1 MPVGRILAIFL
12 ASLASFLAGPPGY
25 ALAAGQGVVAVVND
39 QPITE
44 RDVSQRIS
52 LLKALGEER
61 GAPTT
66 RQTALGMLVDDVIKR
81 VEAKRYGMDATDV
94 EVTKQVER
102 LAGGMKISA
111 DELVAKLG
119 KQGINE
125 GAFRSYLAAQIGFN
139 RLIAS
144 RYRNEIKIEPADVDR
159 KLAEIKQ
166 TADSRMATLANDP
179 RLRPVTVYILLEIE
193 FPIEKDET
201 IAAQLLQSRAVEAAT
216 VASRIKGCKSAR
228 QAASGVYNVRIGKQI
243 EADASKFPPQ
253 LKAALDKA
261 GVGKAIGPM
270 RSKNGLQLIA
280 FCGVQKLT
288 PPKPKFEMPTR
299 EQVRAI
305 LINEKY
311 DKYEAEFLRDARKKI
326 YVEHR
331 DPSLS
336 Q

>member
-1 MPVGRILAIFL
+1 MAAGRLLAAILAAL
-12 ASLASFLAGPPGY
+12 ALCLARPPELAY
-25 ALAAGQGVVAVVND
+25 AAGQGVVAVVND

-52 LLKALGEER
+52 LMQALGEER
-61 GAPTT
+61 GAPVT
-66 RQTALGMLVDDVIKR
+66 RQAALGMLVDDVIKR

-102 LAGGMKISA
+102 LAGGMKIGG
-111 DELVAKLG
+111 DELVARLR
-119 KQGINE
+119 KQGITE
-125 GAFRSYLAAQIGFN
+125 SAFRNYLAAQIGFN

-144 RYRNEIKIEPADVDR
+144 RYRNEIKVEPADVDR
-159 KLAEIKQ
+159 KLAEIKK
-166 TADSRMATLANDP
+166 TADSRIAALSNDP
-179 RLRPVTVYILLEIE
+179 RLRPITVYALLEIE
-193 FPIEKDET
+193 FPIEKDEA

-228 QAASGVYNVRIGKQI
+228 QAASGVYNVKIGKQI

-253 LKAALDKA
+253 LKSALDKA

-299 EQVRAI
+299 EQARAL

-311 DKYEAEFLRDARKKI
+311 DKYEGDYLRDARKKI
-326 YVEHR
+326 YVEYR